1 MPESSS
7 CVFVDLSKLI
17 FSLLDL
23 LEKSQMKKP
32 VSFTK
37 VQILISVVVF
47 PYFYFL
53 FKTNFAFLPISMKNK
68 V

>member
-23 LEKSQMKKP
+23 LEKSLMKKP

-53 FKTNFAFLPISMKNK
+53 SKQTLRFYLLA
-68 V
+68 